1 MGLDPW
7 SNRTALSST
16 MTRHYSTGRGAQG
29 GPGFTLIELLVV
41 IAIIAILAALLLPA
55 LSQAK
60 DRAKGIRC
68 NSNMRQV
75 ALAFMQYAGD
85 NGERLPP
92 LNTGNWNGRIVVN
105 GWWFNVLD
113 QAKYL
118 PATSTSNHIWRCP
131 GVTDQDILPS
141 VTAYFRV
148 PWEGYGPLEGNT
160 EAAGI
165 VRYGVQSDGATPLG
179 SRRLT
184 QILRPSSIW
193 LIGDVGIPKANPW
206 PDSLP
211 TGGYYTEVVT
221 KTPENVG
228 GWTGVRKQPA
238 CRHNRRAVVTFCD
251 GHTEGWTFEKLRKNE
266 GDIFAIN
273 SL

>member
-1 MGLDPW
+1 
-7 SNRTALSST
+7 
-16 MTRHYSTGRGAQG
+16 
-29 GPGFTLIELLVV
+29 VV
-41 IAIIAILAALLLPA
+41 IAIIAILAAMLLPA
-55 LSQAK
+55 LAKAK

-85 NGERLPP
+85 NAERLPP
-92 LNTGNWNGRIVVN
+92 LNTGNWNGRIVAN
-105 GWWFNVLD
+105 EWWFNVLD

-131 GVTDQDILPS
+131 GVLDQDILPS
-141 VTAYFRV
+141 VTAYFRT

-160 EAAGI
+160 ESAGI
-165 VRYGVQSDGATPLG
+165 IRYGVQSDGATPLG

-193 LIGDVGIPKANPW
+193 MIGDVGIPKANPW
-206 PDSLP
+206 PDALP

-221 KTPENVG
+221 KTPDNAV
-228 GWTGVRKQPA
+228 GWTGVKKQPA

-251 GHTEGWTFEKLRKNE
+251 GHTEAWPFERLRKNE